1 VFIGAEISGLGAA
14 SMLRLMH
21 SARIPLEFA
30 PGAIL
35 SLAGKIENGDKQSD
49 GEKGLVLTISLYICN
64 QPWIFN
70 SIKQQPFSLWLSRV
84 ILQPFPGSHL
94 NMGQYGWRQV

>member
-35 SLAGKIENGDKQSD
+35 SLAGKIENVDKENAGKRAS
-49 GEKGLVLTISLYICN
+49 
-64 QPWIFN
+64 F
-70 SIKQQPFSLWLSRV
+70 
-84 ILQPFPGSHL
+84 
-94 NMGQYGWRQV
+94 